1 MNKPTIKLNMKLE
14 EPIYIDENTVE
25 VPVILM
31 QGDKISSKTSI
42 MAKFNGQVWQTV
54 ENK

>member
-25 VPVILM
+25 RVELETNTYF
-31 QGDKISSKTSI
+31 DEE
-42 MAKFNGQVWQTV
+42 KFVKDFGK
-54 ENK
+54 E